1 MSIQPKLRLFDATMT
16 VVSLVI
22 GVGIF
27 RLPAMVAQNT
37 GSAGLFFLA
46 WILGGVIAMIGA
58 MVFAE
63 IGARRQVAGGYYK
76 IVAEEYHPVLG
87 FVMNWVNLFNELAA
101 YGFVA
106 IVAAEY
112 ILRTRNVMMATD
124 SFEIKEI
131 ASAIVLV
138 LSLINYFGI
147 RAGASVL
154 NFITVIKIG
163 TILFFAL
170 LGIITLHHSVTTTIS
185 PSNIQN
191 NFSWLTA
198 LGTGFIAVFF
208 SYGGYQNIMN
218 SGADIQNPK
227 RNLPL
232 AIFLGIGI
240 VVILYVSINFGYYH
254 VLGFEG
260 IAQSPLVAADFA
272 QALLGNTGQIIIS
285 LAIFISAIGYL
296 GATLIHLPRN
306 VFAMSKD
313 KILPPFFSRVN
324 PRTQVQETTLIVM
337 TIIIIIIIFYSGTLE
352 QFTDFLITND
362 TLAIAVAASTLW
374 RMRRKITKTDGFQL
388 PFYPLLLIL
397 FVGVLLFVSYH
408 SFIQNITGGF
418 ISVGLFLSAVPI
430 YFLFKWINRSLA

>member
-37 GSAGLFFLA
+37 GSVSLFFIA
-46 WILGGVIAMIGA
+46 WILGGIIAMIGA

-76 IVAEEYHPVLG
+76 IIAEEYHPLLG

-112 ILRTRNVMMATD
+112 ILRSGNIMIATD
-124 SFEIKEI
+124 SLEIKEI
-131 ASAIVLV
+131 ASAIVLI

-147 RAGASVL
+147 RTGASVL
-154 NFITVIKIG
+154 NFITIIKIG
-163 TILFFAL
+163 TILLFAF
-170 LGIITLHHSVTTTIS
+170 LGIITIHHSAATTITS
-185 PSNIQN
+185 SNIQN

-232 AIFLGIGI
+232 AIFFGVGI
-240 VVILYVSINFGYYH
+240 VTILYVSINFGYYRM
-254 VLGFEG
+254 LGFNG

-306 VFAMSKD
+306 VFAMSED
-313 KILPPFFSRVN
+313 KILPPVFSRVN
-324 PRTQVQETTLIVM
+324 PRTQVQEITLIVM
-337 TIIIIIIIFYSGTLE
+337 TIIVILIIFYSGTLE
-352 QFTDFLITND
+352 HFTDFLITND

-374 RMRRKITKTDGFQL
+374 RMRSKIKKTEGFQL
-388 PFYPLLLIL
+388 PLYPFLLIL
-397 FVGVLLFVSYH
+397 FIAILLFVSYH
-408 SFIQNITGGF
+408 SFMQNINGGF
-418 ISVGLFLSAVPI
+418 VSAALFLSAVPL
-430 YFLFKWINRSLA
+430 YFLFKWFNKPLA